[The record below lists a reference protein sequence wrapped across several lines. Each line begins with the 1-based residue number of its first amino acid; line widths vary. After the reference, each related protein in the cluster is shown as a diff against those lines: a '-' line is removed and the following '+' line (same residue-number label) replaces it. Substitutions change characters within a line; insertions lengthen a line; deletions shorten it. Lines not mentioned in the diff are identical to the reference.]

1 MRLLTIL
8 LFIFTLL
15 ACQQETSSSE
25 SAVAEAPTAL
35 PDDFLEFYE
44 KFHADTNFQ
53 VEHIAFPLPGK
64 PAPGELPFEVVNF
77 KWTRD
82 GWKMHKRLADD
93 DDTFERKYR
102 FLTES
107 IIQEIIYAPEYGFS
121 MERRFAK
128 MSDGWN
134 LIYYA
139 DMQSKGWKVE

>member
-1 MRLLTIL
+1 MRIAIL
-8 LFIFTLL
+8 LIVVSFFMS
-15 ACQQETSSSE
+15 CQPSTPE
-25 SAVAEAPTAL
+25 AEAPPQVTEL
-35 PDDFLEFYE
+35 PGDFLDFYE

-64 PAPGELPFEVVNF
+64 PSPGELDFEVVNF

-102 FLTES
+102 FLAPE
-107 IIQEIIYAPEYGFS
+107 IIQEFIYAPDYGFS

-139 DMQSKGWKVE
+139 DMQSKGWELE

>member
-1 MRLLTIL
+1 MRIVFFLIVLSICL
-8 LFIFTLL
+8 S
-15 ACQQETSSSE
+15 CQP
-25 SAVAEAPTAL
+25 SAPEAEAPPKVTEL
-35 PDDFLEFYE
+35 PSDFLEFYE

-53 VEHIAFPLPGK
+53 VAHIAFPLPGK
-64 PAPGELPFEVVNF
+64 PSPGQLDFEVVNF

-102 FLTES
+102 FLAPE
-107 IIQEIIYAPEYGFS
+107 IIQEFIYAPDYGFS

-139 DMQSKGWKVE
+139 DMQSKGWELE